1 MKVNLKLIKDLFIN
15 NLSQGLQFGAQW
27 VLSICILWVLG
38 VEIFGEY
45 SFYYSISN
53 FLLPILPFGSFIFLL
68 KEDLKNTKEGKES
81 VKRSIQI
88 QVIFFFAIFLV
99 SILVNSLFFGNNGLL
114 LLIISLFTGYFL
126 SLNTLIF
133 IYHKSLGDFHFE
145 LKINILKSFGVF
157 LLICVIMF
165 LKEIHVFTVL
175 MSLLIIN
182 VITFIISLSF
192 SSNFKTR
199 DYINCFSFNLIRLKD
214 RVIEQKYY
222 GLQDILT
229 ASFVQGGMLIL
240 PLLLI
245 HDIYGMYRGLLLIAS
260 PFGLLNLAFSQVLLN
275 QLKNSSPVEKKK
287 SFYNLQKIAIPIL
300 LLILGVLFIYREFVL
315 EKIAKLSLNE
325 TTNIAFIGVCI
336 LILSSFIY
344 SGYEM
349 LLVSLEK
356 QKKRFLIMVIGAI
369 VNLVAIFVL
378 LPQYGLIGAIST
390 NIISSLVVFILIAR
404 IGESEMKKI

>member
-175 MSLLIIN
+175 TSLLIIN